1 MGNRFPADLIGKP
14 LKLLLDVLLLVFRKR
29 ISNLS

>member
-1 MGNRFPADLIGKP
+1 MGNKFPANFIGKP
-14 LKLLLDVLLLVFRKR
+14 LKFLLDVLLLVFRKR